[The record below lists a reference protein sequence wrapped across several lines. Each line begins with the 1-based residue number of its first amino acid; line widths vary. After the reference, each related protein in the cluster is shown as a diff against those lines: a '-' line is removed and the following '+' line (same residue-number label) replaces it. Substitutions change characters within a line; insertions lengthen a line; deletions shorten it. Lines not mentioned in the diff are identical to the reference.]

1 MITINYL
8 SHQRKDIYKYWKLT
22 CYYLNKIKPENK
34 EKIRVNILATKPYDW
49 GSELQGISYKTFY
62 FPDIEVNY
70 MQKINVAVNDS
81 DKYSIKL
88 DDDCFIGSHVWD
100 FIIENIEVLDDENNF
115 ILTPLLSNNIP
126 HTDRFLETFV
136 EDDELRN
143 KIHNCYLNQAMPNGL
158 FGADYSPL
166 DEYTVRSSEWNSKNF
181 FDGVSR
187 LGTYL
192 KGIHPIRICGE
203 AHVLLNNYLVE
214 NLERIQEKR
223 EYSIKEFTEPYYTT
237 STFAIRTEEW
247 KRLLQ
252 TPAYDAFDEI
262 QLNMYRQ
269 ITGKKFL
276 YVENGFGIHTI
287 YNTLFGNK
295 NPWGIGLE
303 YGREYELEF
312 VNDLTEKLSEIEK
325 VSSNL

>member
-8 SHQRKDIYKYWKLT
+8 SHQRKDFFKYWNLT
-22 CYYLNKIKPENK
+22 CYYLNQIKEENK
-34 EKIRVNILATKPYDW
+34 KKIRLNILATKPYDW
-49 GSELQGISYKTFY
+49 DSGLEGIEYKVYY

-70 MQKINVAVNDS
+70 MQKIHTAVNDS
-81 DKYSIKL
+81 GEYAIKL

-100 FIIENIEVLDDENNF
+100 FIIENIQVLDDENNF
-115 ILTPLLSNNIP
+115 IFTPLLSNNIP
-126 HTDRFLETFV
+126 NTDRFVETFV
-136 EDDELRN
+136 EDEEVRQ
-143 KIHNCYLNQAMPNGL
+143 KIYDCYLNQAMPNGL

-166 DEYTVRSSEWNSKNF
+166 NEYTINSAEWNSKNF

-192 KGIHPIRICGE
+192 KGIHPIRVCGE
-203 AHVLLNNYLVE
+203 AQVLLNNYLKD

-223 EYSIKEFTEPYYTT
+223 DYSIKEISEPYYTT
-237 STFAIRTEEW
+237 STFAIRTQEW
-247 KRLLQ
+247 KNLLAS
-252 TPAYDAFDEI
+252 PAYDAFDEI
-262 QLNMYRQ
+262 QLNMYKHM
-269 ITGKKFL
+269 TGKRFL

-303 YGREYELEF
+303 NGREYELEF
-312 VNDLTEKLSEIEK
+312 VNDLTDKLAEIIK
-325 VSSNL
+325 

>member
-8 SHQRKDIYKYWKLT
+8 PHQRKDLHKYWKLT
-22 CYYLNKIKPENK
+22 CYYLNQIKPENK
-34 EKIRVNILATKPYDW
+34 KKIRINILATQPHDW
-49 GSELQGISYKTFY
+49 SRDLQDIEHKIYY
-62 FPDIEVNY
+62 FPNIEVNY
-70 MQKINVAVNDS
+70 MQKIHTAVNDS
-81 DKYSIKL
+81 DEYAIKL

-100 FIIENIEVLDDENNF
+100 FIIENIGVLDDENNF

-126 HTDRFLETFV
+126 NTDRFVESFV
-136 EDDELRN
+136 EDGELRQ
-143 KIHNCYLNQAMPNGL
+143 KIYDCYLNQAMPNGL

-166 DEYTVRSSEWNSKNF
+166 NEYTINASEWNSKNF

-192 KGIHPIRICGE
+192 KGIHPIRVCAE
-203 AHVLLNNYLVE
+203 AQVLLNEYLID

-237 STFAIRTEEW
+237 STFAIRTQEW
-247 KRLLQ
+247 KNLLATQ
-252 TPAYDAFDEI
+252 AYDAFDEI

-269 ITGKKFL
+269 MTGKKFL

-312 VNDLTEKLSEIEK
+312 VNDLTEKLAEITK
-325 VSSNL
+325 